1 MLTFNVILG
10 YQGLLFGDF
19 YWCFFFEIF
28 FPIQL
33 TDPISGNAFEAK
45 RKKFICAIENLYFD
59 NCTIEINKL
68 LLNSFINYYF
78 IIDWKWLS
86 IQGACA
92 AWFFSVLQHLP
103 LYFNVLNFCLIVCF
117 SFQVYLYN
125 SFNGFFVVLMF
136 LVLTFFLIYGVE
148 LFYKVLKIRFI
159 MVCFVCFF
167 LLLLFS

>member
-1 MLTFNVILG
+1 M
-10 YQGLLFGDF
+10 
-19 YWCFFFEIF
+19 FFFLRF
-28 FPIQL
+28 FFQSNWPTQYREMHSRL
-33 TDPISGNAFEAK
+33 NEKKVGMAFLS
-45 RKKFICAIENLYFD
+45 FICAIENLYFD